1 MEMLASALLP
11 FAAVFIVVVA
21 WRAMRNKAYV
31 CGKQVCGYPDSKRR
45 FVGNWFWGKEIF
57 ECPGCG
63 DILHERQSGLTLKAL
78 LLLVIGAVFFEEM
91 TDFESDYVTSK
102 NMSLFNPPE
111 PGRAYAVKV
120 GQPIYDTQLRAA
132 GVEGYVITQYSVDE
146 NGKVYDIHVTDEQ
159 PNGIFTEAAIK
170 ALKQSIF
177 RPALKDGKNI
187 RSEKYL
193 IKWSF
198 KMATHDQ
205 QTCNKE
211 LSELDQRKCT
221 ELE

>member
-11 FAAVFIVVVA
+11 FVALFILVVA
-21 WRAMRNKAYV
+21 LRAMRKQHYV
-31 CGKQVCGYPDSKRR
+31 CGKQVCGYPDSKQR
-45 FVGNWFWGKEIF
+45 FVGNWFWGKDIL

-63 DILHERQSGLTLKAL
+63 DILYEGRIGITGKLL
-78 LLLVIGAVFFEEM
+78 LLLVIGSVFFKEM

-102 NMSLFNPPE
+102 NMIHLNPAE

-120 GQPIYDTQLRAA
+120 GQPIYDTQLRAS

-146 NGKVYDIHVTDEQ
+146 NGKVYDIHVTEEQ
-159 PNGIFTEAAIK
+159 PTGIFTEAAIK

-187 RSEKYL
+187 RSEKHL
-193 IKWSF
+193 MKWSF

-205 QTCNKE
+205 
-211 LSELDQRKCT
+211 
-221 ELE
+221 

>member
-1 MEMLASALLP
+1 MEMLGSALLP
-11 FAAVFIVVVA
+11 FVALFILVVA
-21 WRAMRNKAYV
+21 LRAMRKQHYV
-31 CGKQVCGYPDSKRR
+31 CGKQVCGYPDSKQR
-45 FVGNWFWGKEIF
+45 FVGNWFWGKDIL

-63 DILHERQSGLTLKAL
+63 DILYEGRIGITGKLL
-78 LLLVIGAVFFEEM
+78 LLLVIGSVFFKEM

-102 NMSLFNPPE
+102 NMIHLNPAE

-120 GQPIYDTQLRAA
+120 GQPIYDTQLRAS

-146 NGKVYDIHVTDEQ
+146 NGKVYDIHVTEEQ
-159 PNGIFTEAAIK
+159 PTGIFTEAAIK

-187 RSEKYL
+187 RSEKHL
-193 IKWSF
+193 MKWSF

-205 QTCNKE
+205 
-211 LSELDQRKCT
+211 
-221 ELE
+221 